1 MHSAAADLAV
11 RGADCARAPN
21 VFSGVLWM
29 ATEYDGF
36 SLIDSPER
44 AVSPANRAVAIDE
57 ILWFPWNTDPDGTA
71 VA

>member
-1 MHSAAADLAV
+1 
-11 RGADCARAPN
+11 
-21 VFSGVLWM
+21 M